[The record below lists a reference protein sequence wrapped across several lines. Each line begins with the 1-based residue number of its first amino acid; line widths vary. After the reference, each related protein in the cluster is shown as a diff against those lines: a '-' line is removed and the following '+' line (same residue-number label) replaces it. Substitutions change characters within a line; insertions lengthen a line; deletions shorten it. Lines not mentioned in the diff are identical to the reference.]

1 MRHLLANI
9 ITYAIAALLFL
20 GAALFARMRDSQY
33 TLTSQSSVLA
43 VYEPSPAREFRW
55 QPLGEET
62 YRRNCRSCH
71 GADGEGWDQY
81 TAVDGVAEQMMQ
93 QADREQL
100 IDVQLYGLS
109 TPDSRA
115 PMPRMGHLS
124 NVEIAAVLNYL
135 ATAFDELSD
144 EPGEAD
150 LFTPDEIE
158 RRRR

>member
-1 MRHLLANI
+1 MRHLLGNI

-20 GAALFARMRDSQY
+20 GAALFARMRESQY
-33 TLTSQSSVLA
+33 TLTYQSSVLA

-71 GADGEGWDQY
+71 GEDGGGWDQY
-81 TAVDGVAEQMMQ
+81 PPVDGAAGQMIE

-109 TPDSRA
+109 TPGSRA

-124 NVEIAAVLNYL
+124 NVEIAAVLNYI
-135 ATAFDELSD
+135 ATAFDDPVTVE
-144 EPGEAD
+144 

>member
-9 ITYAIAALLFL
+9 ITYAIAALIFL
-20 GAALFARMRDSQY
+20 GAALFARMRSSQY
-33 TLTSQSSVLA
+33 TLTYQSSVLA
-43 VYEPSPAREFRW
+43 VYEPTPAREFRW

-71 GADGEGWDQY
+71 GEDGEGWDQY
-81 TAVDGVAEQMMQ
+81 PPVTNTAEQMLEP
-93 QADREQL
+93 AGREQL

-109 TPDSRA
+109 TPGARA

-135 ATAFDELSD
+135 ATAFDD
-144 EPGEAD
+144 PGEAE

-158 RRRR
+158 RRRQ